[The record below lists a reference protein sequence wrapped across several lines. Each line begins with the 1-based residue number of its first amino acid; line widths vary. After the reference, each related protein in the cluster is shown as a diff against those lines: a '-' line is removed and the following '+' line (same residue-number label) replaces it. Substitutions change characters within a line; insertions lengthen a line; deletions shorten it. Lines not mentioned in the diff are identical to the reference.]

1 MESRRMKVEED
12 RGSTGSQRAVFDRHY
27 LPLLRL
33 AVLLT
38 GNRYAAED
46 LVQDVF
52 ARGLARV
59 SALPE
64 DEQFPYL
71 RVAVWNTW
79 RNVLRRRAVERRHRQ
94 QAMPP
99 ADIDAIEERAVV
111 WSAIKALPLRQRAC
125 VVLRYYE
132 GLSERETADVLRCSV
147 GTVKSQTSRAL
158 SRLREELSDEDR
170 G

>member
-1 MESRRMKVEED
+1 MAGDSPTRRE
-12 RGSTGSQRAVFDRHY
+12 VFERCY

-38 GNRYAAED
+38 GSRDAGED
-46 LVQDVF
+46 LVQEVF
-52 ARGLARV
+52 AKGLNRIAE
-59 SALPE
+59 LPE
-64 DEQFPYL
+64 AEQFPYL
-71 RVAVWNTW
+71 RVAIWNTW

-94 QAMPP
+94 SPP
-99 ADIDAIEERAVV
+99 PSAEGDLLEERVAV
-111 WSAIKALPLRQRAC
+111 WSSIKRLPLRQRAC

-132 GLSERETADVLRCSV
+132 GLSERETADVLGCSV

-158 SRLREELSDEDR
+158 SRLREELNDEDR